1 MNIQFVLYMG
11 FDQHGPSVHLLTDII
26 EQCLLAGHNVNMI
39 VRNRGGADPDI
50 PVKLQGYENL
60 RCEVIHDSKLQKNAL
75 IKRYFE
81 DTRYAVRAW
90 RIYRKH
96 HDIDVVFLQSCTTPL
111 LPIILLKHTLKCSV
125 LFNVQNIFPI
135 DALVLNKLSTHGL
148 KGAAFR
154 VFRKM
159 QQMAYKRVD
168 RIITISEDMKQTLL
182 GEGVAEKKVD
192 VVYNWSYSDEA
203 FDIPDKDNLFLKA
216 HNVDPSKF
224 RVVFAGN
231 LGAMVNAKLI
241 ADAAELCQV
250 EENIHFYIIGDGNN
264 MPVLKRLAAEKGLK
278 NMSFY
283 PYQPV
288 EFAPHNYAMA
298 HVNINALP
306 KGIIYTC
313 MPSKTATM
321 LNCARPMVVSVE
333 KESAFAQMLSEVEKC
348 TIVDVDDTQGFAE
361 AILSSYRKH
370 ITADSE
376 NAREVFRRMCSKKN
390 AKGYAD
396 ILGEMGQCESG

>member
-1 MNIQFVLYMG
+1 MKLVFVLYIG
-11 FDQHGPSVHLLTDII
+11 FDKHGPSVHLLTDVI
-26 EQCLLAGHNVNMI
+26 EQCLQRDYDVTMI
-39 VRNRGGADPDI
+39 VRNRGGDAPDI
-50 PVKLQGYENL
+50 PVKLQGYSNL
-60 RCEVIHDSKLQKNAL
+60 RCEVICAPAL
-75 IKRYFE
+75 EKGALVKRYFE
-81 DTRYAVRAW
+81 DIKYAFQCAK
-90 RIYRKH
+90 IYKKIPH
-96 HDIDVVFLQSCTTPL
+96 ADAVFLQSCTTPL
-111 LPIILLKHTLKCSV
+111 FPLVLLKHTLKCPV

-135 DALVLNKLSTHGL
+135 DALALNKLSTHGV
-148 KGAAFR
+148 KGIAFC

-159 QQMAYKRVD
+159 QQMAYKRADHIV
-168 RIITISEDMKQTLL
+168 TISEDMKQTLL
-182 GEGVAEKKVD
+182 VEGVPEKKVD
-192 VVYNWSYSDEA
+192 VIYNWSYSDEA

-264 MPVLKRLAAEKGLK
+264 MPVLKRLAEEKELR

-298 HVNINALP
+298 HININALP

-333 KESAFAQMLSEVEKC
+333 RESAFAQMLSGVDKC
-348 TIVDVDDTQGFAE
+348 TVVDVDDMQGFAE
-361 AILSSYRKH
+361 AILSNYRKH
-370 ITADSE
+370 INADSE
-376 NAREVFRRMCSKKN
+376 NAREVFRRMCSKEN
-390 AKGYAD
+390 AKGYVD
-396 ILGEMGQCESG
+396 ILGEMAENAGR